1 MALPDFFNPRAMVQT
16 QPMTRDQQ
24 QAAQLLDGIRA
35 QRLARGS
42 GRVNPA
48 AQLRIMETIQT
59 GVMPD
64 GSPLN
69 RAGVLALLSELG
81 VIGRNL
87 IPLRSANFAAAA
99 VINFNVAGQ
108 FVPGMGVLG
117 LGMTTGVAVG
127 AVPVHTRVHRSTWSM
142 DTTPMYDSQAQPF
155 FPGPSFS
162 SISFFRLERGGQTL
176 TGTGAAS
183 FPAADVG
190 SVDLYIY
197 EDAEAAEELA
207 KLLIGG

>member
-1 MALPDFFNPRAMVQT
+1 MALDFFTPRSMVQT
-16 QPMTRDQQ
+16 QPMSRDQQ

-35 QRLARGS
+35 QRLARGA

-87 IPLRSANFAAAA
+87 IPLRSDADPIGAA
-99 VINFNVAGQ
+99 VNIATAGQ
-108 FVPGMGVLG
+108 FVPGMGVLVI
-117 LGMTTGVAVG
+117 GMTTGVAVG
-127 AVPVHTRVHRSTWSM
+127 AVPVFSRVHRATWNM

-162 SISFFRLERGGQTL
+162 SVSFFRLERGGQTL
-176 TGTGAAS
+176 TGTATSS
-183 FPAADVG
+183 FPAGDVG
-190 SVDLYIY
+190 SIDTYIY
-197 EDAEAAEELA
+197 EDAESAEELA